1 MRTDAAREDQ
11 RHSTVTVMTTVNST
25 ETVVTITGESKLH
38 GLLYNILCYKIFKDI
53 IGLSTMAEKF
63 FKKKRKLPCIFW
75 HKLDRKTLYAYRCF

>member
-1 MRTDAAREDQ
+1 MRTDAARKDQ
-11 RHSTVTVMTTVNST
+11 THSTVTVMTTVNSS

-63 FKKKRKLPCIFW
+63 E
-75 HKLDRKTLYAYRCF
+75 